1 MTITK
6 EFESALRA
14 AHIHALRDVLTSKA
28 TAAQL
33 RELLA
38 DYPALGELTL
48 DELLDTSARRAKPPA
63 GRSAKSGQ
71 PAGFNA
77 RTPAGRAA
85 LERAVLE
92 ALKKLGGKR
101 IAAEQIRERTG
112 ATAAQ
117 VRTTLNRAI
126 EAGTVTYTGQAR
138 GTRYSLA

>member
-1 MTITK
+1 MTIIK
-6 EFESALRA
+6 QFESALHA
-14 AHIHALRDVLTSKA
+14 AHVHALRDALTSKA

-33 RELLA
+33 RELIT

-48 DELLDTSARRAKPPA
+48 AELFDSGAPKKARARKAP
-63 GRSAKSGQ
+63 KSSQ
-71 PAGFNA
+71 PAGFDA

-85 LERAVLE
+85 LERAVLG
-92 ALKKLGGKR
+92 ALADLGGEN
-101 IAAEQIRERTG
+101 IAAEEIRKRSG

-117 VRTTLNRAI
+117 IRTTLNRAI